1 MPYQMPGS
9 DIVSIIDAEPTPLA
23 LLAPGRRTVA
33 LVQYESH
40 PPVAQL
46 ARPYLSL
53 GGLRV
58 DPAIAGR
65 RRVQRLTGLS
75 LLRLPDPG
83 QLAGSRPEAPRQV
96 ALPDGAAFSVP
107 AWSPD
112 GRRLAFTLDEPDG
125 IGVWVADAE
134 SAVATQLAGL
144 RVRDVLGGDPT
155 SLGSTVRWSR
165 DGRSLLVLAAPG
177 SQGALPAEPIEP
189 HIEEAAG
196 KHSQM
201 ATFQDLLRSQADE
214 DIFEALATTVP
225 LRVNPDSGE
234 TEQLGPAGLYQQLH
248 ESPDGEYLLVHRL
261 QRPFSFRVPC
271 SFFAR
276 RVEVWGASGGLQRV
290 IADLP
295 VSDEV
300 PRQGVPMGPRR
311 VSWAETAPATLL
323 WTEALDG
330 GDPRAEA
337 EHRDKVMRLSAP
349 FSAAGAAPAEA
360 FRLRQRCLGWLDLSE
375 PGRLLLTEHDRDRR
389 WLTTWLCDLAAPEQN
404 RVIFDHSA
412 DDAYADPGSPLM
424 TVHPD
429 GTRTALQD
437 GPVIYLR
444 GDGATPEGDR
454 PFLDRMDLSDAS
466 RTRLLQSP
474 PDAQV
479 EAIGFLADSR
489 GYVLAWHESPAEP
502 ANLVVLALDGS
513 GQVQLTAWP
522 DPHPQLTGMAKRLV
536 TCDRGDGVQLTG
548 MLHLPPGYDPER
560 DGRLPLVIWA
570 YPLDYGD
577 ASTAGQVRG
586 STQRFTRLNAL
597 DPVWFVLRG
606 YAVLDDATMP
616 VIGDPETMNDTY
628 VEQISAAA
636 AAHVR
641 ALDEMGIIDP
651 ARVAVGGHSY
661 GAFMTA
667 NLLAHTDLFAAGIAR
682 SGAYNRTLTPFGF
695 QTERRS
701 YWEAPAV
708 YERVSPFRYA
718 AQLTAPI
725 LLVHGAQDA
734 NSGTFPIQS
743 ERLFQAIQ
751 GNGGTARLVL
761 LPHESH
767 GYVARESVLH
777 LLAEEFGWLGRWLP
791 SGQAGRAGQA
801 GSAGADGAGADGE
814 PRHSAVAAGSVGR
827 GS

>member
-1 MPYQMPGS
+1 MPYQIPGS

-23 LLAPGRRTVA
+23 LLGPGRRAVA
-33 LVQYESH
+33 LVRYESH

-58 DPAIAGR
+58 DAAIAGR

-75 LLRLPDPG
+75 IMRLPDTDELAAG
-83 QLAGSRPEAPRQV
+83 QPEAPRQV
-96 ALPDGAAFSVP
+96 GLPGGAAFSVP

-134 SAVATQLAGL
+134 SAVAIQLAGL

-155 SLGSTVRWSR
+155 SLGNTVRWSR
-165 DGRSLLVLAAPG
+165 DSRSLLVLADPD
-177 SQGALPAEPIEP
+177 SQQPWPAAPIEP
-189 HIEEAAG
+189 HIDEAAG
-196 KHSQM
+196 KRSQM
-201 ATFQDLLRSQADE
+201 ATFQDLLRTQADE
-214 DIFEALATTVP
+214 DLFEALATTVP
-225 LRVNPDSGE
+225 LRVDPDSGAA
-234 TEQLGPAGLYQQLH
+234 EQLGPPALYQQLQ
-248 ESPDGEYLLVHRL
+248 ESPDGEHLLVHRL
-261 QRPFSFRVPC
+261 QRPFSFRVPY

-276 RVEVWGASGGLQRV
+276 RIEVWAASGGLERIV
-290 IADLP
+290 ADLP

-300 PRQGVPMGPRR
+300 PRQGVPTGPRR
-311 VSWAETAPATLL
+311 VSWAEAAPATLL

-337 EHRDKVMRLSAP
+337 EHRDKIMRLSAP
-349 FSAAGAAPAEA
+349 FSAEGSVPAEA
-360 FRLRQRCLGWLDLSE
+360 FRLRHRCLGWVDLSKL
-375 PGRLLLTEHDRDRR
+375 GRLLLIEHDRDRR
-389 WLTTWLCDLAAPEQN
+389 WLTTWLCDVPAPQNN

-424 TVHPD
+424 TTHAD
-429 GTRTALQD
+429 GTRTVLQD
-437 GPVIYLR
+437 GAFIYLR
-444 GDGATPEGDR
+444 GDGATPDGDR

-474 PDAQV
+474 ADAHV
-479 EAIGFLADSR
+479 EVIGFLADSR
-489 GYVLAWHESPAEP
+489 EHVLAWRESPAEP
-502 ANLVVLALDGS
+502 ANLVVMPLDGS
-513 GQVQLTAWP
+513 SRVQLTAWP
-522 DPHPQLTGMAKRLV
+522 DPHPQLTGLAKRLI
-536 TCDRGDGVQLTG
+536 TYDRGDGVQLTG

-560 DGRLPLVIWA
+560 DGRLQLVIWA

-577 ASTAGQVRG
+577 AGTAGQVRG

-628 VEQISAAA
+628 VEQVSAAA
-636 AAHVR
+636 AAHIRV
-641 ALDEMGIIDP
+641 LDEMGIIDP

-695 QTERRS
+695 QAERRS
-701 YWEAPAV
+701 YWEAPEV
-708 YERVSPFRYA
+708 YDRVSPFRYA
-718 AQLTAPI
+718 SRLTAPI

-791 SGQAGRAGQA
+791 AAGTVPAGAGGEQPDAAVPAASAGRV
-801 GSAGADGAGADGE
+801 
-814 PRHSAVAAGSVGR
+814 R
-827 GS
+827 